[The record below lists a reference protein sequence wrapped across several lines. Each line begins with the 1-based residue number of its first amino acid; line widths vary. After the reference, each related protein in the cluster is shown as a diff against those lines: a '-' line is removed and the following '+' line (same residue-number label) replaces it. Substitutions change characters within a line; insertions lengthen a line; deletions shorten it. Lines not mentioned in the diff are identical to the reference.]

1 MQIKDYVNPQNSR
14 TIYKCVTAPFF
25 SSWYG
30 ILIVIFLPLII
41 GVGVAFLIKYI
52 AEYLQRKKDEKKNE
66 KKEGKEFSLNT
77 KYETVNTPIQEKGNK
92 IMPLN
97 SDDMANGNVAFI
109 RVEKPPSIQSKTS
122 TNDNK
127 EVAKHEAP
135 TVKQNNFFDLEE
147 NTEKEIKVIS
157 KVMDKS
163 EQSIGEIIIDNDLEG
178 ERVYKDEFLDL

>member
-1 MQIKDYVNPQNSR
+1 
-14 TIYKCVTAPFF
+14 
-25 SSWYG
+25 
-30 ILIVIFLPLII
+30 
-41 GVGVAFLIKYI
+41 
-52 AEYLQRKKDEKKNE
+52 
-66 KKEGKEFSLNT
+66 LNT

-127 EVAKHEAP
+127 EVAKHEAL

-163 EQSIGEIIIDNDLEG
+163 E
-178 ERVYKDEFLDL
+178 